1 MHCDSTE
8 PELFWLST
16 QPGFNKLLCMHIMT
30 MWSRKPDFFY
40 STFNCLCSLNL
51 VLIFL
56 VSIQYVNIFIIWY
69 RLYPLYNYGYELS
82 QESTQITQNEKYL
95 LCSTVCSWVQCWVQ
109 GPKRLYPIG
118 LPRQTTQAVEL
129 TADCGHS
136 AWLTDNI
143 FIASWWFHCLS
154 FVPVC
159 PYCLCVCSGKGIV
172 W

>member
-1 MHCDSTE
+1 MHCDSME
-8 PELFWLST
+8 PDLFWLST

-30 MWSRKPDFFY
+30 MWSRKSYFFY

-118 LPRQTTQAVEL
+118 LPWQTTQAVEF
-129 TADCGHS
+129 TADFLLWPLFMAYRQHFYS
-136 AWLTDNI
+136 FLVI
-143 FIASWWFHCLS
+143 SLS
-154 FVPVC
+154 FFC
-159 PYCLCVCSGKGIV
+159 ACVSLLSMCMLR
-172 W
+172 